1 MSPLEHISIPSVYDL
16 DTIKKRNSRFAF
28 LEFWIP
34 GSADPGCYL
43 LYTFQIQ
50 IEMKRIVLHENLIAF
65 KEDQSA
71 TVLKFANFEFAQR
84 KPSDLKENPEANE
97 DL

>member
-1 MSPLEHISIPSVYDL
+1 MDVASGTYFNSYLSVYDL
-16 DTIKKRNSRFAF
+16 DTIKKRNS
-28 LEFWIP
+28 
-34 GSADPGCYL
+34 DPGCYV

-71 TVLKFANFEFAQR
+71 TVLKFANFEFALR